1 MILLEPGNEL
11 EQISRVRR
19 QRESQKY
26 LTPWGSNQADYR
38 DSVWDII
45 EELADALH
53 ILELTENKVARLAP
67 EYMANSE
74 TYFTNAKC
82 DLQYL
87 TADLLELRLSLPEVF
102 SQDRIVVDRACFIN
116 REGSEMKQT
125 FVSVLSSGDTNSME
139 TGELP

>member
-1 MILLEPGNEL
+1 MINLKPGTEL
-11 EQISRVRR
+11 EQISKVRR

-53 ILELTENKVARLAP
+53 ILELTENKIARLAP
-67 EYMANSE
+67 EYIENSE
-74 TYFTNAKC
+74 TYFTNAKW
-82 DLQYL
+82 DLQCL

-102 SQDRIVVDRACFIN
+102 SQDRIVVDRACFTN
-116 REGSEMKQT
+116 REATELKQT
-125 FVSVLSSGDTNSME
+125 FVSVLPDGRVN
-139 TGELP
+139 